1 MTVSILN
8 NSGNSSTANTGTS
21 VFGNSASETS
31 DMFTKLLVA
40 QIQNQDPLSPSDPAQ
55 FVHQLTQLSQTEAL
69 QKLSTLTSANSS
81 ILQSMQVLSLGAQV
95 GSDVMAETKQVKV
108 DGTTAVQGQITLE
121 ASSATTNLVLTGDNG
136 TTYTMKLGTVAPGNV
151 PFTID
156 PAKLG
161 MPAGT
166 YTMAVETSTKE
177 TPVIDI
183 QGRLNS
189 VRLSANGNVVLN
201 IGNIGEVAPTAITAF
216 NGKSAA
222 SATQSS
228 L

>member
-1 MTVSILN
+1 MAVSLLN
-8 NSGNSSTANTGTS
+8 NGTTTSSTGTTTGVTANSTS
-21 VFGNSASETS
+21 EATE
-31 DMFTKLLVA
+31 MFTKLLVA

-55 FVHQLTQLSQTEAL
+55 FVQQLTQLSQTEAL

-161 MPAGT
+161 LPAGT

-189 VRLSANGNVVLN
+189 VRLSATGGVVLN
-201 IGNIGEVAPTAITAF
+201 VANLGEVDPGAVTAF
-216 NGKSAA
+216 NGKSATA
-222 SATQSS
+222 IQ
-228 L
+228 

>member
-1 MTVSILN
+1 MAVSLLN
-8 NSGNSSTANTGTS
+8 NGTTTSSTGLSNGVTPNT
-21 VFGNSASETS
+21 ASEAS

-55 FVHQLTQLSQTEAL
+55 FVQQLTQLSQTEAL

-95 GSDVMAETKQVKV
+95 GSDVMAETRQVRI
-108 DGTTAVQGQITLE
+108 DGTAPIQGQVTLE
-121 ASSATTNLVLTGDNG
+121 ASSATTNLVLKGDDG
-136 TTYTMKLGTVAPGNV
+136 STYTIKLGTVAPGNV

-161 MPAGT
+161 LPAGT
-166 YTMAVETSTKE
+166 YSMAVETSTKE
-177 TPVIDI
+177 SPAIDI

-189 VRLSANGNVVLN
+189 VRISAAGGVVLN
-201 IGNIGEVAPTAITAF
+201 VANLGEIDPGAITAF
-216 NGKSAA
+216 NGKTALA
-222 SATQSS
+222 IQ
-228 L
+228 